1 MALIPQKV
9 LTFDLEILSTLSLNN
24 FVSISI
30 LRRGIE
36 ITLIEKPEASCYY
49 PSIKNEIT
57 SHALRT
63 STR

>member
-1 MALIPQKV
+1 MALIPQRV

-49 PSIKNEIT
+49 PSVQNWMT
-57 SHALRT
+57 DLVSQHQ
-63 STR
+63 